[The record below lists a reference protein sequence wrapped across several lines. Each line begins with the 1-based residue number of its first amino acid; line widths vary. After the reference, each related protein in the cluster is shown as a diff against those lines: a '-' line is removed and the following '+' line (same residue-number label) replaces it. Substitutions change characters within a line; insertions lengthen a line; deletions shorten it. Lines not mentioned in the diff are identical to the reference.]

1 MGYYTDYDLVAYYYK
16 NDPCCSQVITGNL
29 HGEMLNAV
37 EREVDQMHILDKGYE
52 NARWYVNAKWYEYE
66 ADMCLLSSKFPD
78 VMFELSGQGE
88 DSEDMWM
95 AYFYQGKTQHCPAII
110 TFDALDLKKMI
121 PKELPQEY
129 YYRN

>member
-29 HGEMLNAV
+29 HGDLLNAV
-37 EREVDQMHILDKGYE
+37 EQEVDQMHILDKGYE
-52 NARWYVNAKWYEYE
+52 NGRWYVNAKWYEYE
-66 ADMCLLSSKFPD
+66 ADMCLLSTKFPD

-88 DSEDMWM
+88 DSEDMWI

-110 TFDALDLKKMI
+110 TFDDLDLKKMVS
-121 PKELPQEY
+121 KELPQEY
-129 YYRN
+129 YYRS